1 MMLAW
6 RRLKG
11 KLVWFKRIG
20 FKLHSDFSI
29 AVHTIIVLNKIAPN
43 FAKLG
48 IPVIVTIYLARGFA
62 NGVFI
67 PYSIAYVINGFRE
80 DNEEYVKA
88 GLGLLLASAVVFIT
102 TEIAQMA
109 FFKKLSRAIVSLKQH
124 LIRLIGSSKLGDDLE
139 DLVGKISNDV
149 DFIVWNLNAFLTTLL
164 PNLFTAIMALSTVLG
179 FDKVLGATVALS
191 LTPYLLYSEVYSR
204 RIEGYRVQER
214 KMYAKS
220 ITYIRNIVYGDRSS
234 VQDLNEVLSA
244 WEHAVNKIMW
254 IDRYYF
260 TLGFATW
267 FLSVAGVAVIGV
279 SRAYNKL
286 LDVGALAG
294 TLYAAM
300 TAHAAMLNATWA
312 LCIQSQTSATIRRI
326 LGYIMLI
333 SEEQKSSKEE
343 AYKAVALARKR

>member
-6 RRLKG
+6 RRLKSE
-11 KLVWFKRIG
+11 LVWFKRIS
-20 FKLHSDFSI
+20 FKLHLDFSI
-29 AVHTIIVLNKIAPN
+29 VVHTVIALNKIVPN

-48 IPVIVTIYLARGFA
+48 IPVIVAIYLARGFA

-67 PYSIAYVINGFRE
+67 SHSIAYVVNGFKE
-80 DNEEYVKA
+80 NNEGYVKA
-88 GLGLLLASAVVFIT
+88 GLELLLESALVFIT
-102 TEIAQMA
+102 TEIAQMV
-109 FFKKLSRAIVSLKQH
+109 FFKKLSRAIVSLKQY
-124 LIRLIGSSKLGDDLE
+124 LIRLIRSGKLGDDPE

-149 DFIVWNLNAFLTTLL
+149 DFIVWNTNAFLTTLL

-191 LTPYLLYSEVYSR
+191 LIPYLLYSEVYSR

-220 ITYIRNIVYGDRSS
+220 ITYIRNIVYGDRSN
-234 VQDLNEVLSA
+234 VQDLDETLSA

-260 TLGFATW
+260 ALGFATW
-267 FLSVAGVAVIGV
+267 FLSVAGVAVIGI
-279 SRAYNKL
+279 SRAYNKV

-312 LCIQSQTSATIRRI
+312 LCIQSQTSATIKRI
-326 LGYIMLI
+326 LGYIALI
-333 SEEQKSSKEE
+333 SEEKVS
-343 AYKAVALARKR
+343 